1 MPGLMRRVALIGVLL
16 AGCATTRAAEPEPIA
31 WPAVP
36 LATMGFPSTA
46 TQSVTVTRA
55 GNTIDFTALIES
67 DQTHLVVAGMGS
79 MGPRLFKVTKTAS
92 GVTGE
97 ASPLVPSSFKPEHM
111 LADLELAFASTESL
125 RAAFAGTGWA
135 LGEKG
140 FVRAA
145 SYDGTPVSTV
155 TKTTDNPFDGPVDL
169 ENVRFGYHLHV
180 ETLEHE

>member
-67 DQTHLVVAGMGS
+67 DQTIVC
-79 MGPRLFKVTKTAS
+79 
-92 GVTGE
+92 
-97 ASPLVPSSFKPEHM
+97 PER
-111 LADLELAFASTESL
+111 D
-125 RAAFAGTGWA
+125 
-135 LGEKG
+135 KG
-140 FVRAA
+140 RHGNQERQNRHG
-145 SYDGTPVSTV
+145 YD
-155 TKTTDNPFDGPVDL
+155 N
-169 ENVRFGYHLHV
+169 
-180 ETLEHE
+180 

>member
-1 MPGLMRRVALIGVLL
+1 MLRAVITCMLL

-31 WPAVP
+31 WPTVP
-36 LATMGFPSTA
+36 LATMGFPSKA
-46 TQSVTVTRA
+46 TQSVTVTRN
-55 GNTIDFTALIES
+55 GDTHDFTALIES

-97 ASPLVPSSFKPEHM
+97 ASPLVPNSFKPEHM
-111 LADLELAFASTESL
+111 LADLELAFASTAALEAGFVNSKWSL
-125 RAAFAGTGWA
+125 T
-135 LGEKG
+135 EKG

-145 SYDGTPVSTV
+145 SYDGTPVATV
-155 TKTTDNPFDGPVDL
+155 TKTSEDPFAGPVDL